1 MHCKLEL
8 FFEKVLPWKQCDI
21 LDWSHR
27 DNSGFTTWERPV
39 QSNSIPNDFIN
50 VLGFS
55 RYCLWCRWNWEKLVD
70 EVLMRLFKVFFVFG
84 IGFALQV
91 ASADQILTV
100 AEVWPKQT
108 ILNDDRF
115 GSAPLP
121 ERTHLFMHVNHYPG
135 LKRVLVPVGA
145 ASNFTWNTNVNGV
158 KALNSNSALELQA
171 DQNNV
176 FDVGLRFDVLEIS
189 EKGPQA
195 SDCVVGWNIGYQYTD
210 ATSSF
215 ASQQI
220 KQGSA
225 FLLKDRNF
233 VDYIFEPKFDTPP
246 AVYYLSRIFNIK
258 RTVSLTTET
267 KSMIVNKLR
276 FRQKFRVSRLMSLEF
291 QLNDQSQLF
300 DRYTL

>member
-1 MHCKLEL
+1 
-8 FFEKVLPWKQCDI
+8 
-21 LDWSHR
+21 
-27 DNSGFTTWERPV
+27 
-39 QSNSIPNDFIN
+39 
-50 VLGFS
+50 
-55 RYCLWCRWNWEKLVD
+55 
-70 EVLMRLFKVFFVFG
+70 MRLFKNLFFVFVFG
-84 IGFALQV
+84 IGLCLCKV

-195 SDCVVGWNIGYQYTD
+195 SDCVVGGILVTNIPMP
-210 ATSSF
+210 
-215 ASQQI
+215 
-220 KQGSA
+220 
-225 FLLKDRNF
+225 R
-233 VDYIFEPKFDTPP
+233 
-246 AVYYLSRIFNIK
+246 AVLHP
-258 RTVSLTTET
+258 
-267 KSMIVNKLR
+267 NKLSKVQP
-276 FRQKFRVSRLMSLEF
+276 FF
-291 QLNDQSQLF
+291 
-300 DRYTL
+300 